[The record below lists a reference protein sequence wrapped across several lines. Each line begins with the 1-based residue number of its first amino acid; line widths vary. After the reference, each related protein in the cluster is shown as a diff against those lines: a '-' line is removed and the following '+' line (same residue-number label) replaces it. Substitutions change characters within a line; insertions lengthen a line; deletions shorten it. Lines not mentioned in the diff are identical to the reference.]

1 MTKIVYHNKAGV
13 FMLHGILSG
22 NDYVLKLLILC
33 PAGFL
38 AALVDSIAG
47 GGGLISVP
55 AYLLAGVPP
64 HLALGTNKFS
74 STAASC
80 TSSLKFAKSGKVN
93 FDILKYLMPF
103 TLIGA
108 VIGVATVLQV
118 DQNFLYTLV
127 LVLILGVGIYS
138 FFSKSIGL
146 EDKFKGKTKKGIFL
160 GILLALSLGFY
171 DGFFG
176 PGTGSFL
183 IFGLI
188 SIYGFDFVKASGNA
202 KVLNFVSNITSLVLF
217 ALHGQINY
225 LLGIPVAIFMIFG
238 ARVGTVMALKKGT
251 KLIKPIFI
259 TMSLGVA
266 CKMLYQMFF

>member
-1 MTKIVYHNKAGV
+1 M
-13 FMLHGILSG
+13 MLD
-22 NDYVLKLLILC
+22 NMLLQKDFLLQLLVLC

-38 AALVDSIAG
+38 AALIDSIAG

-55 AYLLAGVPP
+55 AYLMAGVPP

-74 STAASC
+74 STAGSF
-80 TSSLKFAKSGKVN
+80 TSSLKFARSGKVTKEL
-93 FDILKYLMPF
+93 LKYVVPL

-108 VIGVATVLQV
+108 VLGVSSVLKIN
-118 DQNFLYTLV
+118 QNFLYKLV
-127 LVLILGVGIYS
+127 LVLILCVGIYS
-138 FFSKSIGL
+138 LFSKSIGK
-146 EDKFKGKTKKGIFL
+146 EDKFKGLTKKTIIL
-160 GILLALSLGFY
+160 GMLLALSLGFY

-188 SIYGFDFVKASGNA
+188 GIFGFDFVKASGNA
-202 KVLNFVSNITSLVLF
+202 KVLNFVSNITSLLLF

-225 LLGIPVAIFMIFG
+225 LLGIPVALCMMLG
-238 ARVGTVMALKKGT
+238 ARIGTSLALKNGS

-266 CKMLYQMFF
+266 CKMLYQMFTS